1 MNNRRLSFGYED
13 TDKSIE
19 VELYGLIF
27 EINNINSINEYEKLD
42 KSNKNSIEAQIEKI
56 LGKGAIDK
64 INNKRINDGQKELN
78 LDIELNILGC
88 ILEAYAKESTNK
100 VLKRVTGAVNDINE
114 DIENL
119 NRENR
124 RRFNRNRGYRRKYRR
139 Y

>member
-78 LDIELNILGC
+78 KG
-88 ILEAYAKESTNK
+88 
-100 VLKRVTGAVNDINE
+100 
-114 DIENL
+114 NL
-119 NRENR
+119 L
-124 RRFNRNRGYRRKYRR
+124 
-139 Y
+139 